1 MCFGDHGIN
10 QSDYESTLQL
20 LSSEE
25 KYFPK
30 LLDFLERDYPL
41 KGSSQTLDAWREGN
55 GYPLQYSCL
64 ENAMNRGAWQATVHG
79 VSKSQTQL
87 SD

>member
-20 LSSEE
+20 LSSKE

-30 LLDFLERDYPL
+30 HLDFLERDYPL
-41 KGSSQTLDAWREGN
+41 KGSGQLFN
-55 GYPLQYSCL
+55 L
-64 ENAMNRGAWQATVHG
+64 G
-79 VSKSQTQL
+79 VSLPLGGCLWVLGEKLAESGVTWG
-87 SD
+87 

>member
-41 KGSSQTLDAWREGN
+41 KGSSQTLDAWREVGREWSDL
-55 GYPLQYSCL
+55 GMRSTRMQALRGKVWPL
-64 ENAMNRGAWQATVHG
+64 AA
-79 VSKSQTQL
+79 L
-87 SD
+87 SLIRQVG